1 MTQSPKG
8 LGSAEGGH
16 PPKPVHSSTQ
26 DLAQMASNPHCPSPL
41 GQDRS
46 QESQVRSRPAQK
58 SIIAS
63 QLHSRPPRISPS
75 FSSPALD
82 YWCYP
87 PIPLA
92 SLQEAHSCPQLMLP
106 LC

>member
-8 LGSAEGGH
+8 LGSAGGGH
-16 PPKPVHSSTQ
+16 PLKPVHSSTQ
-26 DLAQMASNPHCPSPL
+26 DLAQMASNPRCPSPL
-41 GQDRS
+41 GPDLS
-46 QESQVRSRPAQK
+46 QESQVRSCPAQK

-87 PIPLA
+87 PRPLA
-92 SLQEAHSCPQLMLP
+92 SLQEAQSGPQLMLP
-106 LC
+106 PC